1 MYKLLALILLVPV
14 LVFAQVEDTLKPVV
28 QLDEVVVVDQD
39 ERSELLSLQQS
50 TRQNGIEDIMERMPG
65 LTFVRRGNYAPDV
78 VLNGM
83 RNEQVAITIDGMQV
97 FGACTDRMDPITS
110 YVETNNLLTVN
121 VSGSDHKD
129 QSHSANIA
137 GSINLKTKEPAFGG
151 GWHILFGGGYK
162 FNGEGSNALFNA
174 NYGGRKLSANI
185 NAIYRKQ
192 HNYVD
197 GAGNEVM
204 YSQYEKYNIAANLRY
219 RIRPNHILKL
229 SFIADDAF
237 DIGYAALPM
246 DVAFAKARMAGL
258 TSTLYYSE
266 KFLSQLE
273 AKVYYNFI
281 DHAMDDN
288 KRPDVPIRMD
298 MPGTSA
304 TWGAYVE
311 TETRA
316 IGRQRFFA
324 RVEGFSNFR
333 HAEMTMYP
341 PNSSEPPMYM
351 LTWPDVRKNAVL
363 AVIADEIKITAKTV
377 LSLKAGLQYDY
388 NAIVTEAGEK
398 FLKPFGYNGASSFLL
413 PSVEGLLVQ
422 HIGHEQSISVSARY
436 SSRGPSTSEQYAF
449 YLFNAYDGY
458 DYIGNPDIKAES
470 ALKSTVKYNLQNC
483 HWQLSVSGFG
493 YMIDNYMLGVTD
505 SSMDAMTIG
514 ANGVRVYQNV
524 GRAYFVGASVTSTI
538 KLISWLHLQIQA
550 GYTKATFEDGQ
561 NVPLV
566 PPLNGSAAFIASPGA
581 WQFLVEN
588 EFAARQ
594 SRVNQNYGD
603 AITPAYQI
611 TNIRIVKELSI
622 KTGRVIFE
630 SGVENLF
637 DMAYRNHL
645 DWGGVFRP
653 GRNIYLQL
661 TVNI

>member
-1 MYKLLALILLVPV
+1 MYRLIALILLVPGYA
-14 LVFAQVEDTLKPVV
+14 FAQVEDTLKPAL

-39 ERSELLSLQQS
+39 ERSELLSMQQS
-50 TRQNGIEDIMERMPG
+50 TRQNGIEEIMERMPG
-65 LTFVRRGNYAPDV
+65 LMFIRRGNYAPDL

-110 YVETNNLLTVN
+110 YVETNNLLNVS
-121 VSGSDHKD
+121 VSGSDLTG

-162 FNGEGSNALFNA
+162 FNGNGSNALFNA
-174 NYGGRKLSANI
+174 NYGGSKLSVNI

-192 HNYVD
+192 HNYID
-197 GAGNEVM
+197 GNGNEVM
-204 YSQYEKYNIAANLRY
+204 YSQFEKYNIAANLRY
-219 RIRPNHILKL
+219 RIRPNHVLKL
-229 SFIADDAF
+229 SLIADDAF
-237 DIGYAALPM
+237 DVGYAALPM

-258 TSTLYYSE
+258 TTTWYYSE
-266 KFLSQLE
+266 KFFSQLE
-273 AKVYYNFI
+273 AKVYYNFV
-281 DHAMDDN
+281 DHAMDDS

-304 TWGAYVE
+304 TWGTYVE
-311 TETRA
+311 AETRA
-316 IGRQRFFA
+316 LGQQRFFA
-324 RVEGFSNFR
+324 RLEGFSNFR

-363 AVIADEIKITAKTV
+363 AVIGDEIKITEKTV

-388 NAIVTEAGEK
+388 NAIVTDAGEK
-398 FLKPFGYNGASSFLL
+398 FLKPFGYHGASSFLL
-413 PSVEGLLVQ
+413 PSIEGLLV
-422 HIGHEQSISVSARY
+422 HDVNHEQSVSLSTGY

-470 ALKSTVKYNLQNC
+470 ALKSTVKYNLKNC
-483 HWQLSVSGFG
+483 HWQLSVSAFG
-493 YMIDNYMLGVTD
+493 YMIDNYILGVTD
-505 SSMDAMTIG
+505 SAMDAMTIG

-524 GRAYFVGASVTSTI
+524 GRAYLVGANITSTK
-538 KLISWLHLQIQA
+538 KLVSWLHFQIQA
-550 GYTKATFEDGQ
+550 GYTHATFENGQ
-561 NVPLV
+561 NIPLI
-566 PPLNGSAAFIASPGA
+566 PPFNGSAALIATPGA
-581 WQFLVEN
+581 WQVLLEN

-603 AITPAYQI
+603 AVTPGYQI
-611 TNIRIVKELSI
+611 TNVRIVKELSI
-622 KTGRVIFE
+622 KTGRLIVE

-637 DMAYRNHL
+637 DKAYRNHL
-645 DWGGVFRP
+645 DWGTINRM
-653 GRNIYLQL
+653 GRNLYFQL
-661 TVNI
+661 TLSL